1 MNKRI
6 AQKVVNNQYKKGS
19 KIITVEFYT
28 KSGVNKTER
37 IRLSRQAVESVLKY
51 DAFQVLGVIPKRSL

>member
-37 IRLSRQAVESVLKY
+37 IRLSCQAVESVLKY
-51 DAFQVLGVIPKRSL
+51 DAFQVLGIVPKRYL